1 MKGFVMMR
9 ALGLTLIFTIM
20 SPLAIFADKVVL
32 KDGRT
37 IRLEGIWEENDQVK
51 GRSKGAVVGFSKKD
65 VERIEIDPVEPPS
78 QGHEGF
84 RFDVWRSG
92 LTVYQVMDIAERN
105 DIPIA
110 RDGLI
115 TISKNFKA
123 DMSRKYARS
132 HNRFHYQSTLLGRPA
147 KVELQFTPKSRKLY
161 TLSISWGG
169 PGASKTE
176 PFGL

>member
-1 MKGFVMMR
+1 M
-9 ALGLTLIFTIM
+9 T
-20 SPLAIFADKVVL
+20 
-32 KDGRT
+32 
-37 IRLEGIWEENDQVK
+37 
-51 GRSKGAVVGFSKKD
+51 RSKEDQKGLLSGFSKKD

-123 DMSRKYARS
+123 DMSRKYAS
-132 HNRFHYQSTLLGRPA
+132 EPQQISLSKHS
-147 KVELQFTPKSRKLY
+147 SRE
-161 TLSISWGG
+161 TC
-169 PGASKTE
+169 
-176 PFGL
+176 